1 MKAQRPLAFRWVL
14 PIAELLLSALLLRPW
29 SGFFFLQARSAA
41 HAQWPER
48 VEVPKFAIP
57 DSPIPETPEVRRRMT
72 LMEARVALPAL
83 LNLPSGFIGLGR
95 RELVPRG
102 MLAEFWRSITWPL
115 GGLIFWWIIGRG
127 VESLASARRKGL
139 SPTLTWLEV
148 TVAALVVIFAGVFCA
163 GLVLDP
169 DTREGIIYP
178 WGWMAAACA
187 LWILLGTSTI
197 VAWAIQWRMR
207 RRGRRELSSSGICN

>member
-14 PIAELLLSALLLRPW
+14 PIAELLLSALLLRPS

-41 HAQWPER
+41 HARWPER
-48 VEVPKFAIP
+48 VEEPKFEMP
-57 DSPIPETPEVRRRMT
+57 DSPISETPEVRRQMT
-72 LMEARVALPAL
+72 LMEARIALPAL

-102 MLAEFWRSITWPL
+102 MLPEFWRSITWPL
-115 GGLIFWWIIGRG
+115 SGLIFWWMIGRG
-127 VESLASARRKGL
+127 VESLASARRNDL

-148 TVAALVVIFAGVFCA
+148 TVAAFVVIIASVFCA

-169 DTREGIIYP
+169 DKREGIIYP
-178 WGWMAAACA
+178 WVWMAAACA
-187 LWILLGTSTI
+187 MWILLGTSTI
-197 VAWAIQWRMR
+197 VAWAIQCRMR
-207 RRGRRELSSSGICN
+207 RRRRRELSSGGVCN